1 MYTPEE
7 VEVMV
12 ARWSSDPTKETI
24 NELAELL
31 KRSPKSIIGKLSK
44 EGVYKKQEYI
54 SKTGEPPVTKK
65 ELVAKIA
72 ELTKAELVKLEGLEK
87 APKSTLKYLI
97 ITLSK

>member
-12 ARWSSDPTKETI
+12 ARWSSEPTKETI
-24 NELAELL
+24 EELAEML

-65 ELVAKIA
+65 ELVAQVA
-72 ELTKAELVKLEGLEK
+72 ALTNADLEKLEGLEK
-87 APKSTLKYLI
+87 APKSTLKYLVT
-97 ITLSK
+97 TLSN